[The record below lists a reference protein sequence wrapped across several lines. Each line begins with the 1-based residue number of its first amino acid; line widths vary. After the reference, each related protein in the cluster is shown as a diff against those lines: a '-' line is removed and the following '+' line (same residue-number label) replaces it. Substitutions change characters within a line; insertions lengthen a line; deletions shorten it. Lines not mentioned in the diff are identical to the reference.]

1 MERASQR
8 RVPTRIT
15 TVAVLASLLVHVP
28 VALWFLNST
37 YWSDEVLAP
46 EPLQVRLVTVPPAEE
61 EPEEVEPESEE
72 PDGQIVEIAPPE
84 DQRRPEEAD
93 YLAEYDSTVPQESVD
108 RRYRVDREVTA
119 PTYSP
124 DDILQLREEVQAPPT
139 TLPSSGATAGRE
151 TYQAGR
157 YSLFPNRQS
166 PWDFTSESGLNS
178 PTPASYGTSRLA
190 GSPSNDHLPNVAS
203 ADRTALNAHEFL
215 YASFWNRVK
224 QLVSFYADQ
233 TLANSRPSVPLRSPR
248 YEMVL
253 SGAIATDGR
262 LLTIEIDE
270 SCGVPEWDNAVKEA
284 FRLAAPFPD
293 PPEGAADP
301 ATGYIPMHRFGFTI
315 IVGGARAEMSGIDP
329 RQGVEFPGL
338 QTLPR

>member
-1 MERASQR
+1 MQRASQR
-8 RVPTRIT
+8 RVPGRIT
-15 TVAVLASLLVHVP
+15 AIAALLSLLLHIPVAV
-28 VALWFLNST
+28 WFVQST
-37 YWSDEVLAP
+37 WMSDESPAP
-46 EPLQVRLVTVPPAEE
+46 EPLQVRLVTLSSDDEEAEE
-61 EPEEVEPESEE
+61 EEPPSEE
-72 PDGQIVEIAPPE
+72 PSGQIVEIAPPE
-84 DQRRPEEAD
+84 DQRRPEQAD
-93 YLAEYDSTVPQESVD
+93 YLAEYDSRVDEQSVD

-124 DDILQLREEVQAPPT
+124 DDVFELQDEVATAPSEM
-139 TLPSSGATAGRE
+139 PSSGATAGRE
-151 TYQAGR
+151 TYLPGR

-166 PWDFTSESGLNS
+166 PWDFTSKEGLDR
-178 PTPASYGTSRLA
+178 PVAASHGSSKLA

-233 TLANSRPSVPLRSPR
+233 TLANARPSVPLRSPR

-262 LLTIEIDE
+262 LLTIEIDK
-270 SCGVPEWDNAVKEA
+270 SSGVPEWDNAVKEA
-284 FRLAAPFPD
+284 FRLAAPFPA
-293 PPEGAADP
+293 PPDGAADP
-301 ATGYIPMHRFGFTI
+301 GTGYIPMRHFGFTI
-315 IVGGARAEMSGIDP
+315 ILGGARAELSGIDP